1 MIAVPQ
7 EGGEPGESS
16 WGCALSDELLPSP
29 AERTASA
36 QDSLSLGVLKLD
48 LVSRG
53 KKKLNHTWRSPR
65 TSVSSEALP
74 HSTNSVEKLQ

>member
-1 MIAVPQ
+1 MIAVAQ

-36 QDSLSLGVLKLD
+36 QDSLYRYAEVGPCFQ
-48 LVSRG
+48 G
-53 KKKLNHTWRSPR
+53 KE
-65 TSVSSEALP
+65 EA
-74 HSTNSVEKLQ
+74 